1 MKILVVDDEVSILQ
15 LIKMNLEIEGHI
27 PITAENALD
36 ALELVIKEK
45 PDIIILDAMLPDI
58 SGFNLIPKI
67 KNIDDIPIIM
77 LTYEFLFDLA
87 LILIST
93 KLFGLITKKVR
104 MPQVVGALVAG
115 VILGPAVLNVLSET
129 EFIQK
134 LAELGVIVLMFTAG
148 LETDINQL
156 KKTGKASFIIAVLG
170 VIIPLVGGFFIASIF
185 NKGNDVNT
193 ILQNVFIGII
203 LTATSVSIT
212 VETLKEMGKL
222 NTRAG
227 NAILGAAIIDD
238 ILGIIA
244 LTITTSLADPSIN
257 VIIVLAKIVMFFIFA
272 GFAGYLFHWAFI
284 KLDERYQRDLRR
296 FVIIAFVFCLL
307 LSFCAEEFF
316 GVADITGAFIAG
328 LVISDSNRSKYLN
341 SRFET
346 LSYMLLSPI
355 FFASIGIKVQLTA
368 MTKTI
373 FIFAI
378 LLLLVAI
385 LSKVFGCA
393 LGAKLCRYSNREA
406 IQIGTGM
413 ISRGEVAL
421 IVANKGIAMGLMLP
435 EFLAPVVIVVVV
447 TTIVTPILLK
457 VVFNNKSKSV
467 DLNVKANV

>member
-1 MKILVVDDEVSILQ
+1 
-15 LIKMNLEIEGHI
+15 
-27 PITAENALD
+27 
-36 ALELVIKEK
+36 
-45 PDIIILDAMLPDI
+45 ML
-58 SGFNLIPKI
+58 S
-67 KNIDDIPIIM
+67 
-77 LTYEFLFDLA
+77 YEFLFDLA

-104 MPQVVGALVAG
+104 MPQVVGALLAG

-170 VIIPLVGGFFIASIF
+170 VIIPLAGGFFIASIF

-222 NTRAG
+222 STRAG

-244 LTITTSLADPSIN
+244 LTITTSLANPSIN
-257 VIIVLAKIVMFFIFA
+257 VIIVLSKIVIFFIFA
-272 GFAGYLFHWAFI
+272 GLAGYLFHWAFI

-355 FFASIGIKVQLTA
+355 FFASIGIKVQLTV
-368 MTKTI
+368 MTKPI

-385 LSKVFGCA
+385 LSKIVGCS
-393 LGAKLCRYSNREA
+393 LGAKICRYSNREA

-421 IVANKGIAMGLMLP
+421 IVSNKGIAMGLMLP
-435 EFLAPVVIVVVV
+435 EFLAPVVIVVLV

-467 DLNVKANV
+467 DLNVKTNM

>member
-1 MKILVVDDEVSILQ
+1 
-15 LIKMNLEIEGHI
+15 
-27 PITAENALD
+27 
-36 ALELVIKEK
+36 
-45 PDIIILDAMLPDI
+45 ML
-58 SGFNLIPKI
+58 S
-67 KNIDDIPIIM
+67 
-77 LTYEFLFDLA
+77 YEFLFDLA

-170 VIIPLVGGFFIASIF
+170 VIIPLAGGFFIASIF

-307 LSFCAEEFF
+307 LSFSAEEFF

-378 LLLLVAI
+378 LLLIVAI
-385 LSKVFGCA
+385 LSKIVGCA

>member
-1 MKILVVDDEVSILQ
+1 M
-15 LIKMNLEIEGHI
+15 
-27 PITAENALD
+27 
-36 ALELVIKEK
+36 
-45 PDIIILDAMLPDI
+45 I
-58 SGFNLIPKI
+58 S
-67 KNIDDIPIIM
+67 
-77 LTYEFLFDLA
+77 YEFLFDLA

-93 KLFGLITKKVR
+93 KLFGLITKKIR

-115 VILGPAVLNVLSET
+115 VVLGPAFLNVLSET
-129 EFIQK
+129 EFIQN

-257 VIIVLAKIVMFFIFA
+257 VIIVLIKIVMFFIFA

-316 GVADITGAFIAG
+316 EVADITGAFIAG

-393 LGAKLCRYSNREA
+393 LGAKLCKYSNREA

-413 ISRGEVAL
+413 ISRGEVAR

>member
-1 MKILVVDDEVSILQ
+1 
-15 LIKMNLEIEGHI
+15 
-27 PITAENALD
+27 
-36 ALELVIKEK
+36 
-45 PDIIILDAMLPDI
+45 ML
-58 SGFNLIPKI
+58 S
-67 KNIDDIPIIM
+67 
-77 LTYEFLFDLA
+77 YEFLFDLA

-170 VIIPLVGGFFIASIF
+170 VIIPLAGGFFIASIF

-378 LLLLVAI
+378 LLLIVAI
-385 LSKVFGCA
+385 LSKVLGCA
-393 LGAKLCRYSNREA
+393 LGAKLCRYSNKEA

-467 DLNVKANV
+467 DLNVKVNV

>member
-1 MKILVVDDEVSILQ
+1 
-15 LIKMNLEIEGHI
+15 
-27 PITAENALD
+27 
-36 ALELVIKEK
+36 
-45 PDIIILDAMLPDI
+45 ML
-58 SGFNLIPKI
+58 S
-67 KNIDDIPIIM
+67 
-77 LTYEFLFDLA
+77 YEFLFDLA

-93 KLFGLITKKVR
+93 KLFGLITKKIR

-115 VILGPAVLNVLSET
+115 VVLGPAFLNVLSET
-129 EFIQK
+129 EFIQN

-227 NAILGAAIIDD
+227 NAIDD

-257 VIIVLAKIVMFFIFA
+257 VIIVLIKIVMFFIFA

-316 GVADITGAFIAG
+316 EVADITGAFIAG

-421 IVANKGIAMGLMLP
+421 IVTNKGIAMGLMLP

>member
-1 MKILVVDDEVSILQ
+1 
-15 LIKMNLEIEGHI
+15 
-27 PITAENALD
+27 
-36 ALELVIKEK
+36 
-45 PDIIILDAMLPDI
+45 ML
-58 SGFNLIPKI
+58 S
-67 KNIDDIPIIM
+67 
-77 LTYEFLFDLA
+77 YEFLFDLA

-93 KLFGLITKKVR
+93 KLFGLITKRVR
-104 MPQVVGALVAG
+104 MPQVVGALLAG

-129 EFIQK
+129 EFIQQ

-170 VIIPLVGGFFIASIF
+170 VIIPLIGGFFIASIF
-185 NKGNDVNT
+185 NKGADPNIV
-193 ILQNVFIGII
+193 LQNVFIGII

-222 NTRAG
+222 STRAG

-238 ILGIIA
+238 ILGIVA
-244 LTITTSLADPSIN
+244 LTLTTSLADPSIN
-257 VIIVLAKIVMFFIFA
+257 VLLVLGKIVMFFIFA
-272 GFAGYLFHWAFI
+272 GLSGYLFHWAFI
-284 KLDERYQRDLRR
+284 KLDERYQKDLRR

-307 LSFCAEEFF
+307 LSFVAEEFF

-328 LVISDSNRSKYLN
+328 LVISDSNRTKYLN

-355 FFASIGIKVQLTA
+355 FFASIGIKVELTT
-368 MTKTI
+368 MTKSI

-378 LLLLVAI
+378 LLLLIAI
-385 LSKVFGCA
+385 ISKIIGCG
-393 LGAKLCRYSNREA
+393 LGAKLCHYSNSEA

-413 ISRGEVAL
+413 VSRGEVAL
-421 IVANKGIAMGLMLP
+421 IIANKGIAMGLMLP

-457 VVFNNKSKSV
+457 LAFNVKSKNESV
-467 DLNVKANV
+467 NV

>member
-1 MKILVVDDEVSILQ
+1 
-15 LIKMNLEIEGHI
+15 
-27 PITAENALD
+27 
-36 ALELVIKEK
+36 
-45 PDIIILDAMLPDI
+45 ML
-58 SGFNLIPKI
+58 S
-67 KNIDDIPIIM
+67 
-77 LTYEFLFDLA
+77 YEFLFDLA

-170 VIIPLVGGFFIASIF
+170 VIIPLVGGFFIASIL
-185 NKGNDVNT
+185 NKGNDVNA

-222 NTRAG
+222 KTRAG

-272 GFAGYLFHWAFI
+272 GLAGYLFHWAFI

-296 FVIIAFVFCLL
+296 FVIFAFVFCLL
-307 LSFCAEEFF
+307 LSFSAEEFF

-328 LVISDSNRSKYLN
+328 LVISDSNRSNYLN

-378 LLLLVAI
+378 LLLIVAI
-385 LSKVFGCA
+385 LSKVLGCA
-393 LGAKLCRYSNREA
+393 LGAKLCKYSNREA

>member
-1 MKILVVDDEVSILQ
+1 
-15 LIKMNLEIEGHI
+15 
-27 PITAENALD
+27 
-36 ALELVIKEK
+36 
-45 PDIIILDAMLPDI
+45 ML
-58 SGFNLIPKI
+58 S
-67 KNIDDIPIIM
+67 
-77 LTYEFLFDLA
+77 YEFLFDLA

-115 VILGPAVLNVLSET
+115 VVLGPAVLNVLSET

-170 VIIPLVGGFFIASIF
+170 VIIPLVGGFFIANIF

-222 NTRAG
+222 KTRAG

-272 GFAGYLFHWAFI
+272 GLAGYLFHWAFI

-296 FVIIAFVFCLL
+296 FVIFAFVFCLL
-307 LSFCAEEFF
+307 LSFSAEEFF

-328 LVISDSNRSKYLN
+328 LVISDSNRSNYLN

-378 LLLLVAI
+378 LLLIVAI
-385 LSKVFGCA
+385 LSKIFGCA
-393 LGAKLCRYSNREA
+393 LGAKLCKYSNRES

-435 EFLAPVVIVVVV
+435 EFLAPVVIVVVI

>member
-1 MKILVVDDEVSILQ
+1 
-15 LIKMNLEIEGHI
+15 
-27 PITAENALD
+27 
-36 ALELVIKEK
+36 
-45 PDIIILDAMLPDI
+45 ML
-58 SGFNLIPKI
+58 S
-67 KNIDDIPIIM
+67 
-77 LTYEFLFDLA
+77 YEFLFDLA

-93 KLFGLITKKVR
+93 KLFGLITKKVK
-104 MPQVVGALVAG
+104 MPQVVGALLAG

-170 VIIPLVGGFFIASIF
+170 VIIPLAGGFFIASIF

-222 NTRAG
+222 STRAG

-272 GFAGYLFHWAFI
+272 GLSGYLFHWAFI
-284 KLDERYQRDLRR
+284 KLDERYHRDLRR

-307 LSFCAEEFF
+307 LSFSAEEFF

-355 FFASIGIKVQLTA
+355 FFASIGIKVELTA

-385 LSKVFGCA
+385 LSKVIGCG
-393 LGAKLCRYSNREA
+393 LGAKLCKYSNREA

-457 VVFNNKSKSV
+457 VVFNNKSKSL

>member
-1 MKILVVDDEVSILQ
+1 
-15 LIKMNLEIEGHI
+15 
-27 PITAENALD
+27 
-36 ALELVIKEK
+36 
-45 PDIIILDAMLPDI
+45 ML
-58 SGFNLIPKI
+58 S
-67 KNIDDIPIIM
+67 
-77 LTYEFLFDLA
+77 YEFLFDLA

-93 KLFGLITKKVR
+93 KLFGLITKKIR

-115 VILGPAVLNVLSET
+115 VVLGPAFLNVLSET
-129 EFIQK
+129 EFIQN

-257 VIIVLAKIVMFFIFA
+257 VIIVLIKIVMFFIFA

-316 GVADITGAFIAG
+316 EVADITGAFIAG

-393 LGAKLCRYSNREA
+393 LGAKLCKYSNREA

>member
-1 MKILVVDDEVSILQ
+1 
-15 LIKMNLEIEGHI
+15 
-27 PITAENALD
+27 
-36 ALELVIKEK
+36 
-45 PDIIILDAMLPDI
+45 ML
-58 SGFNLIPKI
+58 S
-67 KNIDDIPIIM
+67 
-77 LTYEFLFDLA
+77 YEFLFDLA

-170 VIIPLVGGFFIASIF
+170 VIIPLAGGFFIASIF
-185 NKGNDVNT
+185 NNVNT

-385 LSKVFGCA
+385 LSKILGCA

>member
-1 MKILVVDDEVSILQ
+1 
-15 LIKMNLEIEGHI
+15 
-27 PITAENALD
+27 
-36 ALELVIKEK
+36 
-45 PDIIILDAMLPDI
+45 ML
-58 SGFNLIPKI
+58 S
-67 KNIDDIPIIM
+67 
-77 LTYEFLFDLA
+77 YEFLFDLA

-170 VIIPLVGGFFIASIF
+170 VIIPLAGGFFIASIF

-284 KLDERYQRDLRR
+284 KLDERYHRDLRR

-307 LSFCAEEFF
+307 LSFSAEEFF

-378 LLLLVAI
+378 LLLIVAI
-385 LSKVFGCA
+385 LSKVLGCA
-393 LGAKLCRYSNREA
+393 LGAKLCKYSNREA

>member
-1 MKILVVDDEVSILQ
+1 
-15 LIKMNLEIEGHI
+15 
-27 PITAENALD
+27 
-36 ALELVIKEK
+36 
-45 PDIIILDAMLPDI
+45 ML
-58 SGFNLIPKI
+58 S
-67 KNIDDIPIIM
+67 
-77 LTYEFLFDLA
+77 YEFLFDLA

-378 LLLLVAI
+378 LLLIVAI

-393 LGAKLCRYSNREA
+393 LGAKLCKYSNREA

>member
-1 MKILVVDDEVSILQ
+1 
-15 LIKMNLEIEGHI
+15 
-27 PITAENALD
+27 
-36 ALELVIKEK
+36 
-45 PDIIILDAMLPDI
+45 ML
-58 SGFNLIPKI
+58 S
-67 KNIDDIPIIM
+67 
-77 LTYEFLFDLA
+77 YEFLFDLA

-170 VIIPLVGGFFIASIF
+170 VIIPLAGGFFIASIF

-272 GFAGYLFHWAFI
+272 GFLGYLFHWAFI

-378 LLLLVAI
+378 LLLIVAI
-385 LSKVFGCA
+385 LSKIVGCA